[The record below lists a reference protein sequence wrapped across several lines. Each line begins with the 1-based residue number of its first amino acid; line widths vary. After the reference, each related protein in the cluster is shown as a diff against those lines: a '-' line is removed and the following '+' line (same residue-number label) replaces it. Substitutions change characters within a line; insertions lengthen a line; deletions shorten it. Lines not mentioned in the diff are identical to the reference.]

1 MNAELGKLLVVDD
14 NEMNR
19 DMLSRR
25 LARKGHDVLTAHD
38 GAAALDMVGREAFD
52 MVLLDIEMPGIDG
65 FEVLERIRASSSPS
79 DLPVV
84 MATARHDSA
93 DIVRALK
100 EGANDYV
107 TKPLDFAVVLARVQA
122 QLSLK
127 RSREALTA
135 AHARMKRD
143 LEAAAMVQQ
152 ALMPSEP
159 PSVDGYRFA
168 WVYRPCD
175 ELAGDSLNVFRI
187 DDRYVGLYVLDV
199 SGHGVPAAMLS
210 VTATH
215 RLGRH
220 GDRAAETAGDAPVDG
235 ITSPARLVTSLNTLY
250 QMRDN
255 GNRYFTIVYGILDTQ
270 ESRFRFVT
278 AGHPGPI
285 LLRRNEAP
293 RIVDVPA
300 LAVGW
305 VDTVEYED
313 TIIDLEPGDRLFL
326 HSDGLNEEQKNGEEE
341 FGRKRLG
348 SSLDRRADVSLPESL
363 DGLVDDVIAWRGDD
377 KFQDDI
383 SIVAVE
389 FSGPSS

>member
-1 MNAELGKLLVVDD
+1 MNAEPGKLLVVDD

-25 LARKGHDVLTAHD
+25 LSRKGHDVLTAHD
-38 GAAALDMVGREAFD
+38 GAAALDMVGREPFD
-52 MVLLDIEMPGIDG
+52 VVLLDIEMPGIDG
-65 FEVLERIRASSSPS
+65 FEVLGRIRESFGPS

-84 MATARHDSA
+84 MATARHDST

-107 TKPLDFAVVLARVQA
+107 TKPLDFAVVLARVQT
-122 QLSLK
+122 QLTLK
-127 RSREALTA
+127 RSREALKA

-143 LEAAAMVQQ
+143 LDAAAMVQR
-152 ALMPSEP
+152 ALMPSDP
-159 PSVDGYRFA
+159 PNVDGYRFA
-168 WVYRPCD
+168 WRYRPCD

-187 DDRYVGLYVLDV
+187 DDRYIGLYVLDV

-220 GDRAAETAGDAPVDG
+220 GDRGAEMVGDAPVDG
-235 ITSPARLVTSLNTLY
+235 VASPARLVASLNTLY

-270 ESRFRFVT
+270 ENRFRFVT
-278 AGHPGPI
+278 AGHPGPVVT
-285 LLRRNEAP
+285 RRNAAP
-293 RIVDVPA
+293 QIIDVPA

-305 VDTVEYED
+305 VETVEYED

-326 HSDGLNEEQKNGEEE
+326 HSDGLNEEHNSDVEM
-341 FGRKRLG
+341 FGRERLG
-348 SSLDRRADVSLPESL
+348 ASLARRTDVSLPESL

-377 KFQDDI
+377 KFQDDV

-389 FSGPSS
+389 YSGP